1 MKILDELQDGDNR
14 IVTFEFKDDRK
25 TIEVCEACDYYF
37 SVDMNKEQFGRFI
50 AELQA
55 LHAQMVDA

>member
-1 MKILDELQDGDNR
+1 MKLLDELQDGDNR
-14 IVTFEFKDDRK
+14 VVTFEFKDDRK

-37 SVDMNKEQFGRFI
+37 SVDMNKAQFGQFI

-55 LHAQMVDA
+55 LHAQMAE